1 MAEFMEIKAA
11 ADFLGNGAIEIN
23 RYESEIYDICRRGS
37 ITLQRL
43 PSVPASGAPHRYFE
57 QTAVAQAQFT
67 DPRNI
72 TPSASGPNRVERS
85 AVIKAIV
92 GQTNLS
98 LFDVNVTRQQGQF
111 AYVEAKDIE
120 DIVSGI
126 ELARAS
132 SVWSGNDTSLTIPTT
147 NQYMGLLSQVSQQFT
162 VAPGASIID
171 GIKATVAQM
180 VANQTY
186 KVMPSCIYVNPLLG
200 DYIDREAKATEVTLG
215 QMNVGTGLVVSTIN
229 TQAGALP
236 IVPDPF
242 LPFASTAL
250 YGFAAPPSGYRSYFV
265 AILTED
271 AVEIPYVHG
280 GDGNPNPRIFQLGLL
295 GGLQGQYVGIK
306 FDCVI
311 AKGASYAHA
320 VVAVQRP

>member
-1 MAEFMEIKAA
+1 MAQFMEIKAA
-11 ADFLGNGAIEIN
+11 ADFLGNGAVEVN
-23 RYESEIYDICRRGS
+23 RYESEIYDIVRRGS

-72 TPSASGPNRVERS
+72 APTASGPNRVERS
-85 AVIKAIV
+85 AVIKAII

-98 LFDVNVTRQQGQF
+98 LFDVDVTRQQGQF

-120 DIVSGI
+120 DIVNGI

-132 SVWSGNDTSLTIPTT
+132 SIWGGTDTSLTTPTT
-147 NQYMGLLSQVSQQFT
+147 NQYMGLLAQVSQQFT

-171 GIKATVAQM
+171 GIKAAVAQM

-215 QMNVGTGLVVSTIN
+215 TMHVGIGLVVSTIN

-242 LPFASTAL
+242 LPFSSGSQF
-250 YGFAAPPSGYRSYFV
+250 GFGAPPTGNRNYFV
-265 AILTED
+265 AILSED
-271 AVEIPYVHG
+271 AVEMPYVHG

>member
-72 TPSASGPNRVERS
+72 SPSASGPNRVERS

-98 LFDVNVTRQQGQF
+98 LFDVDVTRQQGQF

-132 SVWSGNDTSLTIPTT
+132 SVWSGNDTSLTTPTT
-147 NQYMGLLSQVSQQFT
+147 NQYMGLLNQVAQQFT

-171 GIKATVAQM
+171 GIKAAVANM

-215 QMNVGTGLVVSTIN
+215 QMSVGIGLVVSTIN

-242 LPFASTAL
+242 LPFSTSAQ
-250 YGFAAPPSGYRSYFV
+250 YGFAAPPTGYRSYFV

-271 AVEIPYVHG
+271 SIEMPYVHG

>member
-43 PSVPASGAPHRYFE
+43 PGAPHRYFE

-98 LFDVNVTRQQGQF
+98 LFDVDVTRQQGQF

-147 NQYMGLLSQVSQQFT
+147 NQYMGLLSQLSQQFT

-171 GIKATVAQM
+171 GIKAAVAQM

-242 LPFASTAL
+242 LPFASTAQ
-250 YGFAAPPSGYRSYFV
+250 YGFSAPPSGYRSYFV
-265 AILTED
+265 AILSED